1 MPQTLEQM
9 QVRQAEL
16 QIKAQNLS
24 TKRQNGTWNE
34 DTDGVELKA
43 IFAEHETLTAGI
55 TAHSNTNAM
64 LQKMIAGTE
73 TIELGVSARTQ
84 NAERRTPR
92 HQEPRTW
99 SNRHGIRRQ
108 FTLSDEERRILSVN
122 DPAKPID
129 RITNDEDYLRA
140 FNAYLRKPTLYR
152 DGIGSERFM
161 KEFEGNPK
169 ILNILRQDDDTRGGM
184 FTLPEYLMDGILK
197 ELDDATHCLSLAN
210 QITVESSDT
219 MSIRTRTDK
228 ATFVG
233 TRSELGNYLKTIENG
248 LAFGKRSMRTNEFAM
263 VALLS
268 TQLLDH
274 ATTDVWSMYM
284 EEIKLSGSE
293 WTEQKLLY
301 GTGVNE
307 PLGLFQTVEG
317 GGIQADRDITVISG
331 DHPSTAPSD
340 WHIYDHFGYRTLLRM
355 YLALKPGYQVNSR
368 WMFNS
373 NQIMN
378 LCLLTDS
385 VGQYIWKPDTL
396 TGIGNTLLGRPVIH
410 NRWCP
415 NLEEPGEYFGIL
427 GDFSKYWVLWHRRMR
442 MQTLRE
448 IMALQ
453 GMVVTTLDFQFDG
466 QPIMSEAF
474 VRGKYDPD

>member
-1 MPQTLEQM
+1 MAAR
-9 QVRQAEL
+9 VSS
-16 QIKAQNLS
+16 AQS
-24 TKRQNGTWNE
+24 
-34 DTDGVELKA
+34 
-43 IFAEHETLTAGI
+43 
-55 TAHSNTNAM
+55 
-64 LQKMIAGTE
+64 
-73 TIELGVSARTQ
+73 
-84 NAERRTPR
+84 RTPR

-108 FTLSDEERRILSVN
+108 FTVSEEERRLLSLN

-129 RITNDEDYLRA
+129 RITNDEAYLRA

-152 DGIGSERFM
+152 DGAGGEAFIRGVQDNA
-161 KEFEGNPK
+161 KVY
-169 ILNILRQDDDTRGGM
+169 NILRQDDDTRGGM

-233 TRSELGNYLKTIENG
+233 PRSELGNYLKTIENG
-248 LAFGKRSMRTNEFAM
+248 LAFGKRSMKTNEFAM

-274 ATTDVWSMYM
+274 ATTDVWSLYM
-284 EEIKLSGSE
+284 DEIKLSGSE
-293 WTEQKLLY
+293 WTEQKILY
-301 GTGVNE
+301 GTGGNE
-307 PLGLFQTVEG
+307 PLGLFQTQDG
-317 GGIQADRDITVISG
+317 NGIQADRDISVITG

-355 YLALKPGYQVNSR
+355 YLALKPGYQINSR

-385 VGQYIWKPDTL
+385 NGQYIWKPDTL

-453 GMVVTTLDFQFDG
+453 GMVVTMLDFQFDG
-466 QPIMSEAF
+466 QAIMSEAF